1 MCVIP
6 GSPEDLAAHVVID
19 TMGAAIRNGADSAE
33 VYFRRGVAHK
43 QTFHLPLAVLD
54 FTDVIARADRSDVV
68 LGRAHF
74 FRSICHRRMLRFDDA
89 IADGDAAVALRP
101 TDSHTWT
108 VRGFA
113 RANVGRLDEAE
124 RDLNEA
130 LRLDPTN
137 WLAEVYRGFNRFS
150 AGDHAAAIG
159 AYDRAMALT
168 DGWVSFGPFLNR
180 GITHL
185 VVGDLDRA
193 RNDIEHAA
201 ALRPTQRLTATDPR
215 PNAYLALVRYL
226 EGRFDDAHH
235 EVHEAEHLGPDP
247 MASLVH
253 AMLDARVGN
262 RTALTSLLAEM
273 AAWHPKGV
281 LAGTQAAARFL
292 ADPVSIIALINP
304 LTR

>member
-19 TMGAAIRNGADSAE
+19 TMGAAIRDGATSTE
-33 VYFRRGVAHK
+33 LFFRRGVAHK
-43 QTFHLPLAVLD
+43 QTFHLPLAVDD
-54 FTDVIARADRSDVV
+54 FTDVIARADRADVM

-74 FRSICHRRMLRFDDA
+74 FRSICNRRMQRFDDA
-89 IADGDAAVALRP
+89 IVDGNAAVALRP

-113 RANVGRLDEAE
+113 RAQVGLLDDAE
-124 RDLNEA
+124 RDLTEA

-150 AGDHAAAIG
+150 AGDHGDAIR
-159 AYDRAMALT
+159 AYDRAMSLT
-168 DGWVSFGPFLNR
+168 NGWVSFGPYLNR

-185 VVGDLDRA
+185 VLGDLERA
-193 RNDIEHAA
+193 RHDIEHAA
-201 ALRPTQRLTATDPR
+201 ALRPNQRLTATDPR
-215 PNAYLALVRYL
+215 PNAYLALVRFL

-235 EVHEAEHLGPDP
+235 EVHEAEHLGPDA

-253 AMLDARVGN
+253 AMLDARAGN
-262 RTALTSLLAEM
+262 RVALNSLLSDM
-273 AAWHPKGV
+273 AAWHPGGMV
-281 LAGTQAAARFL
+281 AGAQVAARFL
-292 ADPVSIIALINP
+292 ADPVSIIPLINP